1 MEVYE
6 NIFFTKTLIGFVAA
20 SLCFTSMACSQTA
33 NKGKRGDEPRC
44 QNECLK
50 EHSEK
55 MAMLEKSLSKTG
67 DKLAYQKQVE
77 REENRYARCLTNCR
91 EVVPIK

>member
-1 MEVYE
+1 MKT
-6 NIFFTKTLIGFVAA
+6 FFLTKMLIGFVVA
-20 SLCFTSMACSQTA
+20 SLCFTSMACSQTE

-44 QNECLK
+44 QNECLN

-55 MAMLEKSLSKTG
+55 MVMSEKGLSKTG
-67 DKLAYQKQVE
+67 DKLAYQEQVG
-77 REENRYARCLTNCR
+77 REEIRYARCLTNCR

>member
-1 MEVYE
+1 M
-6 NIFFTKTLIGFVAA
+6 KTYFLTRALIGLVLA
-20 SLCFTSMACSQTA
+20 SLCFSSVACSRNE

-55 MAMLEKSLSKTG
+55 MILLDKSLSKTG
-67 DKLAYQKQVE
+67 DKLAYQEQVE
-77 REENRYARCLTNCR
+77 QEENRYAHCLTNCR